1 MERYHMLPDRE
12 SESRHVLGPPPA
24 RPQSL
29 MAFSPPAYSNV
40 ASPNAIKFPDVPS
53 DIPTS
58 LPPLARFDAD
68 NDTKL
73 PPLSSLTSEMAMEPT
88 KIWLPLHPM
97 PYPVLAHSIDSPT
110 RMDLDGS
117 SNSVVSAA
125 SPDGLLDA
133 RAGSVS
139 LDDPDV
145 RLAAEAL
152 GDLRADFIS
161 SPPHR
166 NSSLPVS
173 PPTSGLQSNQ
183 PQSPQPEPLLSLL
196 TTTHPLLASTIE
208 GATSAY
214 GGAKNFSPRFRSG
227 AEYVEGYLTP
237 IANTVGSVGRVTGV
251 EGGVRWFLGAGRRQ
265 NSSTS
270 DLETG
275 NSKKRRKTDED
286 EAVSNKRFESEGM
299 QQMSDDQ
306 MDTAPSPSSKT
317 MSRRMSTT
325 STVDTLPAYDEL
337 RSPAYTETDSNSPRP
352 SRPNSAW
359 QSRLITSTS
368 GLSVAMSQESLRSLK
383 YCLQWLRWA
392 NDHIARV
399 ISALKTTL
407 DEYEKVPD
415 GQAGEQADPE
425 SRSQLAA
432 RISNLKGDVLRTLR
446 EAINT
451 VSKYAGGALPEN
463 ARILVRRHLTSLPQ
477 RFRVA
482 TMTDRNAGQQD
493 NETALTEGAHKVL
506 VLAKEGLDM
515 VVQVSGVVDGTIVSA
530 EQWLDR
536 MGKRRAQEDEKPM
549 LPQTEV
555 NGDPDAE
562 NWENSN
568 TSDTLDFEQSSV
580 QDTPDLHFDTLDL
593 VCPINSDDIKNRW
606 LNSYVPLPGQ
616 SPKNYSQI
624 VINFVYRMLKSYAS
638 TVIRGRLPPFI
649 HPIQQSLVPLSTCF
663 TLVRICDPLPSNVSI
678 AADILQREMTR
689 LYEERGTYEGINLLG
704 VFQAYLIYSMVL
716 FFHLGPS
723 MPFLR
728 QAMINLQEI
737 ACATSREGLVC
748 AAEQRGAVPKWESWI
763 MAEAKRRTLYT
774 MYFLDN
780 VLSAHDGLT
789 TYLGTE
795 LRGLYSPS
803 SKYLWQADRNGWE
816 QSYNSHLAEWGSPDS
831 NRNAPPGVVPDYN
844 NPEDGYWTLNIV
856 LTTICVFFITLF
868 FIVRVYVKGTIS
880 RNFGVED
887 WKRIKIVLLLGAGGI
902 ATALTLFRV
911 AKAVDFLNSD
921 DITVDYTPIGILTA
935 LEITIGFVCA
945 CLPSLNLLIEHHVR
959 KRRRARNPNWP
970 RDRTRTSLFKKRFR
984 WISSST
990 EHMPSRPNRP
1000 SDGMI
1005 DLDVEMAML
1014 TGQPVRLRTGR
1025 TASAGSHDIRPLDH
1039 RLNSGD
1045 GRREGWLSQ
1054 GRDEQDEVQD
1064 SKFIMRMV
1072 EESRA
1077 RADEGAKE
1085 SWCPVWD
1092 GPRDPMASQGSWK
1105 FSVRSH

>member
-1 MERYHMLPDRE
+1 MERNHMLPDRE

-29 MAFSPPAYSNV
+29 MAFSPPAYSNI
-40 ASPNAIKFPDVPS
+40 ASPNATKFPDVPT

-58 LPPLARFDAD
+58 LPPLARFEAD
-68 NDTKL
+68 SETKL
-73 PPLSSLTSEMAMEPT
+73 PPLSSLTSEMALEPT
-88 KIWLPLHPM
+88 KTWLPLHPM
-97 PYPVLAHSIDSPT
+97 PYPPVLAHSIDSPT

-125 SPDGLLDA
+125 SPDVLDA

-183 PQSPQPEPLLSLL
+183 QQSPQPEPLLSLL

-299 QQMSDDQ
+299 QQMSDEQ

-337 RSPAYTETDSNSPRP
+337 RSPAYTETDANSPRP

-493 NETALTEGAHKVL
+493 SETALTEGAHKVL

-555 NGDPDAE
+555 NGD
-562 NWENSN
+562 
-568 TSDTLDFEQSSV
+568 
-580 QDTPDLHFDTLDL
+580 
-593 VCPINSDDIKNRW
+593 
-606 LNSYVPLPGQ
+606 
-616 SPKNYSQI
+616 
-624 VINFVYRMLKSYAS
+624 
-638 TVIRGRLPPFI
+638 
-649 HPIQQSLVPLSTCF
+649 
-663 TLVRICDPLPSNVSI
+663 
-678 AADILQREMTR
+678 
-689 LYEERGTYEGINLLG
+689 
-704 VFQAYLIYSMVL
+704 
-716 FFHLGPS
+716 
-723 MPFLR
+723 
-728 QAMINLQEI
+728 
-737 ACATSREGLVC
+737 
-748 AAEQRGAVPKWESWI
+748 
-763 MAEAKRRTLYT
+763 
-774 MYFLDN
+774 
-780 VLSAHDGLT
+780 
-789 TYLGTE
+789 
-795 LRGLYSPS
+795 
-803 SKYLWQADRNGWE
+803 
-816 QSYNSHLAEWGSPDS
+816 
-831 NRNAPPGVVPDYN
+831 
-844 NPEDGYWTLNIV
+844 
-856 LTTICVFFITLF
+856 
-868 FIVRVYVKGTIS
+868 VKMG
-880 RNFGVED
+880 
-887 WKRIKIVLLLGAGGI
+887 
-902 ATALTLFRV
+902 
-911 AKAVDFLNSD
+911 
-921 DITVDYTPIGILTA
+921 
-935 LEITIGFVCA
+935 
-945 CLPSLNLLIEHHVR
+945 
-959 KRRRARNPNWP
+959 
-970 RDRTRTSLFKKRFR
+970 
-984 WISSST
+984 
-990 EHMPSRPNRP
+990 
-1000 SDGMI
+1000 
-1005 DLDVEMAML
+1005 
-1014 TGQPVRLRTGR
+1014 
-1025 TASAGSHDIRPLDH
+1025 
-1039 RLNSGD
+1039 
-1045 GRREGWLSQ
+1045 
-1054 GRDEQDEVQD
+1054 
-1064 SKFIMRMV
+1064 
-1072 EESRA
+1072 
-1077 RADEGAKE
+1077 
-1085 SWCPVWD
+1085 
-1092 GPRDPMASQGSWK
+1092 
-1105 FSVRSH
+1105 